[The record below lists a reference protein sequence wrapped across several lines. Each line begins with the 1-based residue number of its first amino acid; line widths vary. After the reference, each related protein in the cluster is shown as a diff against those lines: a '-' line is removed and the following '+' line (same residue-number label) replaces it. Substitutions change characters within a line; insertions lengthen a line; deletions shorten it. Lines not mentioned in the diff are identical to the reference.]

1 MIYLTT
7 EQAQQIE
14 EALEDIVRVF
24 QFETGTPVEALAVI
38 RAARAHGQA
47 ETPFQLGQRLAREG
61 QGISAIVYEI
71 ERDSDFDECLRGM
84 RSVWNGDNPVE
95 GQEPEVAPDG
105 RVAKTVFTLEDTV
118 KAFEEGRKNGLIEA
132 RAQEQAEQ
140 EPVSISDLRA
150 EHHKAMLAYDIAIKY
165 GLYERNAFKL
175 CDEMKKLYAAPVR
188 TKDLTDDEIA
198 QAVGSP
204 LDEVYLADFR
214 AVIAA
219 DREKNNV

>member
-1 MIYLTT
+1 MTPK
-7 EQAQQIE
+7 ERAAMQQAL
-14 EALEDIVRVF
+14 EAL
-24 QFETGTPVEALAVI
+24 VEADRYNDYEESITALREVLAE
-38 RAARAHGQA
+38 QA

-140 EPVSISDLRA
+140 EPVACPICGNGYLVKHTEEYCNSCGSVCVSPQTIQENVA
-150 EHHKAMLAYDIAIKY
+150 
-165 GLYERNAFKL
+165 N
-175 CDEMKKLYAAPVR
+175 KKAAPVR

-219 DREKNNV
+219 YKEKNKNE